1 MSDVA
6 NRVETYLSAIG
17 EFHKQSDDLF
27 LAKRGSA
34 VVAIRI
40 EPLEVREGEE
50 APAEA
55 EHLVHVES
63 TVVVGATPNLQV
75 LQQLLEFNYG
85 SAFGAFGLDE
95 EGAITVHHSL
105 LGSALSQAE
114 LQTTVVEIA
123 QIADDWDDVIVEIA
137 GGKTAVGL
145 LQERVN
151 RPKPTIA
158 PPKAAADSGSPEET
172 ADEAAETADAAEE
185 TSDEDTATDKTE
197 E

>member
-6 NRVETYLSAIG
+6 TRVETYLSAIG
-17 EFHKQSDDLF
+17 EFHKQSDELF

-40 EPLEVREGEE
+40 EAVAPAAAGEGEDE
-50 APAEA
+50 DAAEA
-55 EHLVHVES
+55 ANEHLVHVES
-63 TVVVGATPNLQV
+63 TVVVGATLDAPTM
-75 LQQLLEFNYG
+75 QQLLEFNYS

-95 EGAITVHHSL
+95 EGAITVHHTL
-105 LGSALSQAE
+105 LGSALCQAE

-123 QIADDWDDVIVEIA
+123 QIADDWDDVIVDLA

-145 LQERVN
+145 LQERKN

-158 PPKAAADSGSPEET
+158 PPKAEAVPAE
-172 ADEAAETADAAEE
+172 EAAE
-185 TSDEDTATDKTE
+185 
-197 E
+197 

>member
-1 MSDVA
+1 MSDVTT
-6 NRVETYLSAIG
+6 RVETYLSAIG

-40 EPLEVREGEE
+40 EPVEPGQDAEEG
-50 APAEA
+50 ATP

-63 TVVVGATPNLQV
+63 TVVVG
-75 LQQLLEFNYG
+75 
-85 SAFGAFGLDE
+85 SAFGAFGLDD
-95 EGAITVHHSL
+95 EGAVTVHHSL

-123 QIADDWDDVIVEIA
+123 QIADDWDDVIVDLA
-137 GGKTAVGL
+137 GGQTAIGL
-145 LQERVN
+145 LQERKN

-158 PPKAAADSGSPEET
+158 PPKAASEDEGATGDEDDDEERPAPVEET
-172 ADEAAETADAAEE
+172 DVE
-185 TSDEDTATDKTE
+185 
-197 E
+197 

>member
-1 MSDVA
+1 MSDVTT
-6 NRVETYLSAIG
+6 RVETYLSAIG

-40 EPLEVREGEE
+40 EPVEPGQDAEEG
-50 APAEA
+50 ATP

-63 TVVVGATPNLQV
+63 TVVVGAALDAPTK
-75 LQQLLEFNYG
+75 QQLLEFNYS
-85 SAFGAFGLDE
+85 SAFGAFGLDD
-95 EGAITVHHSL
+95 EGAVTVHHSL

-123 QIADDWDDVIVEIA
+123 QIADDWDDVIVDLA
-137 GGKTAVGL
+137 GGQTAIGL
-145 LQERVN
+145 LQERKN

-158 PPKAAADSGSPEET
+158 PPKAASEDEGATGDEDDDEERPAPVEET
-172 ADEAAETADAAEE
+172 DVE
-185 TSDEDTATDKTE
+185 
-197 E
+197 

>member
-6 NRVETYLSAIG
+6 TRLETYLSAIG

-40 EPLEVREGEE
+40 EPVEPGEDAEEGA
-50 APAEA
+50 AP

-63 TVVVGATPNLQV
+63 TVVVGAALDAPTM
-75 LQQLLEFNYG
+75 QQLLEFNYS
-85 SAFGAFGLDE
+85 SAFGAFGLDD

-114 LQTTVVEIA
+114 LLTTVVEIA
-123 QIADDWDDVIVEIA
+123 QIADDWDDVIVDLA

-145 LQERVN
+145 LQERKN

-158 PPKAAADSGSPEET
+158 PPKAASEGDEDEGPAPVEET
-172 ADEAAETADAAEE
+172 DVE
-185 TSDEDTATDKTE
+185 
-197 E
+197 

>member
-6 NRVETYLSAIG
+6 TRVESYLSAIG
-17 EFHKQSDDLF
+17 EFHKQDDELF

-40 EPLEVREGEE
+40 EAVTPEE
-50 APAEA
+50 DAEEDA
-55 EHLVHVES
+55 EPEHLVHVES
-63 TVVVGATPNLQV
+63 TVVTGATLDAPTM
-75 LQQLLEFNYG
+75 QQLLEFNYS

-123 QIADDWDDVIVEIA
+123 QIADDWDDVIVDLA

-145 LQERVN
+145 LEERKN
-151 RPKPTIA
+151 RPKPTIS
-158 PPKAAADSGSPEET
+158 PPKAADEEAAAPVEET
-172 ADEAAETADAAEE
+172 DVE
-185 TSDEDTATDKTE
+185 
-197 E
+197 

>member
-6 NRVETYLSAIG
+6 TRVETYLSAIG

-40 EPLEVREGEE
+40 EAVEPDEDGE
-50 APAEA
+50 P

-63 TVVVGATPNLQV
+63 TVVVGASLEAPV
-75 LQQLLEFNYG
+75 MQQLLEFNYG
-85 SAFGAFGLDE
+85 SAFGAFGIDE

-123 QIADDWDDVIVEIA
+123 QISDDWDDVIVDLA

-145 LQERVN
+145 LEERQN
-151 RPKPTIA
+151 RPKPTIS
-158 PPKAAADSGSPEET
+158 PPKAAAEDEDEDEAEAESLEPVEET
-172 ADEAAETADAAEE
+172 DVE
-185 TSDEDTATDKTE
+185 
-197 E
+197 